1 MAQAG
6 DTYTFTV
13 AFFDGFNDPII
24 VNDPSIEIFS
34 FDTNGTKVVL
44 VNEGTAMASVDG
56 DIGRY
61 KYTYQIDLG
70 YSLAPTIFAMMSGTD
85 PESASPIIVE
95 EQLHLV
101 SGGSGSGGN
110 QMVARFIK
118 GG

>member
-1 MAQAG
+1 MAQVG

-13 AFFDGFNDPII
+13 AFFDGFNTPLIVPDPA
-24 VNDPSIEIFS
+24 IEIFS

-44 VNEGTAMASVDG
+44 VQAGTEMVAVED
-56 DIGRY
+56 DVGRY
-61 KYTYQIDLG
+61 AYTYQIDLA

-101 SGGSGSGGN
+101 SGSGSGGN
-110 QMVARFIK
+110 QMVARFVK